1 MPKNSEVLTFS
12 GLQKANIYREKN
24 SFIIHHVSSLE
35 SVHVLKWG
43 YPEIIHLNRI
53 FHYKPTILGIHHLWK
68 PPFWGPRIFGEPPEP
83 WLVF

>member
-53 FHYKPTILGIHHLWK
+53 FHYKPTILGIPYLWK
-68 PPFWGPRIFGEPPEP
+68 PPYVELCNLTP
-83 WLVF
+83 